1 VTTNKL
7 RWRFVGRLCLDFAM
21 TGGRGGWEKYE
32 RLMAPSDLRDWFGQS
47 SFALRGVSVDAAAM
61 ERAFDLR
68 HAIQQIALALLAGHK
83 PPRPDVEVVNDFA
96 AAPPPARFLDPRS
109 LKLSIATPVAL
120 DALLSEIARDALDL
134 AADPRARGRVRQ
146 CESPDCG
153 LIFLDDSRPGN
164 RRFCSQG
171 RCGERARAR
180 AYRARKARAD
190 GA

>member
-1 VTTNKL
+1 MTISKL

-21 TGGRGGWEKYE
+21 TGGRGDWEKYE
-32 RLMAPSDLRDWFGQS
+32 RLKAPPDLRDWFAES
-47 SFALRGVSVDAAAM
+47 SFALRGIAVDAAAM
-61 ERAFDLR
+61 ERACDLR
-68 HAIQQIALALLAGHK
+68 HAIQQIALALLAHRAM
-83 PPRPDVEVVNDFA
+83 PRTDIEVVNEFA
-96 AAPPPARFLDPRS
+96 SVPPPVRALNPRS
-109 LKLSIATPVAL
+109 LELSIATPVTL

-180 AYRARKARAD
+180 AYRARKAA
-190 GA
+190 G